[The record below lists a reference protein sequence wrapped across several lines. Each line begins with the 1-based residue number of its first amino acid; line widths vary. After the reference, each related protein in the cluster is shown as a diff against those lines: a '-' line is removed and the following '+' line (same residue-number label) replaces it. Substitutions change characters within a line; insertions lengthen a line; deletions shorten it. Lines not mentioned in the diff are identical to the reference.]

1 MQSRLYQAK
10 RVLGNQPGVVKVTR
24 LSQGRTAYGECASQP
39 SHKHTPAA
47 SVDSL
52 RAQTRSVAAAAAAA
66 SAPAAAMEPLVT
78 ADWLAERLTNPSVR
92 VLDAAWYMPVHNRNN
107 HADHRAVRIPGARF
121 FDIDGIAA
129 DPATAR
135 GLPHMLPSEQGFAA
149 AMDALGITN
158 DTTVVLYDHLGIFS
172 APRAWWTFKVF
183 GHDKVAVLQGGLPA
197 WRAKGLPLETDNP
210 PPDEVMF
217 VAARA
222 CASPPAATR
231 YRAVLDKSKVRSLD
245 DMLANIRSRGEQVMD
260 ARSGGRFVGTEPEPR
275 PGLRGGHIPGARS
288 LPFPTL
294 LEGGAYKPREA
305 LQAAFRSAG
314 LDPEQPL
321 VGSCGSGL
329 TACILAL
336 GLFTINGKLA
346 PVYDGSWMEY
356 GARDDLPISTL
367 PEDP

>member
-1 MQSRLYQAK
+1 MLHYRLSQAK
-10 RVLGNQPGVVKVTR
+10 RALGNKPGSVKATSLGLVRYHLSTPLEPRGLTR
-24 LSQGRTAYGECASQP
+24 
-39 SHKHTPAA
+39 
-47 SVDSL
+47 
-52 RAQTRSVAAAAAAA
+52 AA
-66 SAPAAAMEPLVT
+66 SASAAKSPSASMEPVVT
-78 ADWLAERLTNPSVR
+78 VDWLSERLNDLSVR
-92 VLDAAWYMPVHNRNN
+92 VLDACWYMPVHQRNN

-129 DPATAR
+129 DPVTAR

-197 WRAKGLPLETDNP
+197 WRAKGLPVETDNSP
-210 PPDEVMF
+210 ADEVMF
-217 VAARA
+217 AGSRA
-222 CASPPAATR
+222 CASPPAETQ
-231 YRAVLDKSKVRSLD
+231 YRAVLDRSKVRTLE
-245 DMLANIRSRGEQVMD
+245 DMVANIKTRAEQVMD

-294 LEGGAYKPREA
+294 LESGAYKPPGQLE
-305 LQAAFRSAG
+305 AAFRSAG
-314 LDPEQPL
+314 LDPEGL
-321 VGSCGSGL
+321 IVGSCGSGL

-336 GLFTINGKLA
+336 GLYQVNGKLA
-346 PVYDGSWMEY
+346 AVYDGSWMEY
-356 GARDDLPISTL
+356 GARDDVPVSTL